1 MCSILGGTKFNQYAV
16 EVFNRAKDRGRD
28 YTGLSQFGSYW
39 IANHRATPTNET
51 DMPVENQPF
60 GKTFKVVHNGTIAND
75 DELGNKN
82 GGIDSKVLAD
92 VIDPTSVESVRDS
105 LKKIRGSYAIA
116 ILKRDDIILA
126 CNYKPIWYIEVEG
139 EYYFSSLEWHLG
151 QGATRVPPYS
161 VLSLTTGA
169 SCTIE
174 RYQPNKAL
182 IVASG
187 GLDSTALTGFAKA
200 NHDEIRLLHFNYG
213 CKATEREIAAIENI
227 AEELGCHHE
236 VIDLDYSK
244 FKGDST
250 LFKDDMITSGVGG
263 VEYALDWVYARNLIL
278 LSIAVGYAEANGFG
292 YIYIGTNLEEGGAYP
307 DNEEQFILDFNTLL
321 YGAVNNGYKVEI
333 RTPLG
338 GLMKK
343 EIVEFGTKW
352 NSPLEHSWSCY
363 NNLEHHCGE
372 CGPCYMRKRAFQR
385 AGITDHTKYN
395 R

>member
-1 MCSILGGTKFNQYAV
+1 MCSILGGTTFNQYAV

-28 YTGLSQFGSYW
+28 YTGLAQYGDYW

-51 DMPVENQPF
+51 DAPIENQPF
-60 GKTFKVVHNGTIAND
+60 GKDFKVVHNGTIAND
-75 DELGNKN
+75 EELGNNN

-92 VIDPTSVESVRDS
+92 VIDPTNVFSVRDS
-105 LKKIRGSYAIA
+105 LERVRGSYAIA
-116 ILKRDDIILA
+116 ILKKDDIILA
-126 CNYKPIWYIEVEG
+126 CNYKPIWYIERDG
-139 EYYFSSLEWHLG
+139 EYFFSSLQWHLG
-151 QGATRVPPYS
+151 NGATRVPPYS
-161 VLSLTTGA
+161 VLSLTSGI
-169 SCTIE
+169 SCEIK
-174 RYQPNKAL
+174 RYQPNRAL

-187 GLDSTALTGFAKA
+187 GLDSTALTGFAKS

-213 CKATEREIAAIENI
+213 CKATEREIAAIKNI
-227 AEELGCHHE
+227 AAALACDYE
-236 VIDLDYSK
+236 VVDLDYTK
-244 FKGDST
+244 FKGNST
-250 LFKDDMITSGVGG
+250 LFKEDMITSGVGG

-343 EIVEFGTKW
+343 EIVEYGTKW
-352 NSPLEHSWSCY
+352 GSPLENSWSCY
-363 NNLEHHCGE
+363 NNLESHCGE
-372 CGPCYMRKRAFQR
+372 CGPCYMRKRAFKR
-385 AGITDHTKYN
+385 ANIPDPTKYLK
-395 R
+395 